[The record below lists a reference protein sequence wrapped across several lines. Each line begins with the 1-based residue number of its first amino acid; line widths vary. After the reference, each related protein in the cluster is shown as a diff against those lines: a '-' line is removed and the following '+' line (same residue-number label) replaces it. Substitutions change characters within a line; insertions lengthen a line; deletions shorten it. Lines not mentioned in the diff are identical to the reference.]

1 MRLLNLNKRIFFK
14 KRRASFS
21 LYEDFVLGH
30 VIIHLSV
37 FLTQVGTRD
46 MPLPLLEFSWS
57 RTELFSLL
65 VLLTGLKNKYL
76 VQ

>member
-30 VIIHLSV
+30 VIIHLLV

-46 MPLPLLEFSWS
+46 MSSSILVFNWS
-57 RTELFSLL
+57 RTGF
-65 VLLTGLKNKYL
+65 
-76 VQ
+76 